1 MGERLTKAPVYFAL
15 AQIQFNAI
23 LNLSTYLP
31 AIQTKMR
38 KRQFSDYRP
47 ESTQR
52 LSFPFINLGEQAGQ
66 VIPPAIVNDVRYVFG
81 HIDGASSF
89 LLEQNGLTFMTT
101 AYDTF
106 HEFLDQIVTG
116 LRFAHEEIQFDSVD
130 RIGIRYLNAIRPLSE
145 GEKLSD
151 YLIEE
156 VLGLSQKVAGP
167 LVHSISETV
176 AASDAGQIMTRVL
189 ISNGQVGVPME
200 LMALNPKINSKFL
213 NGPSLHAIL
222 DIDSSYI
229 RKETRIPFD
238 LDSIEKR
245 LVLLHDD
252 IESSFLT
259 IAKPHAFKIWK

>member
-1 MGERLTKAPVYFAL
+1 MGKKLTKAPIYFAL

-52 LSFPFINLGEQAGQ
+52 LSFPSVNLGEQGGQ

-89 LLEQNGLTFMTT
+89 LLESNGLTFMTT

-130 RIGIRYLNAIRPLSE
+130 RIGIRYLNAIQPQGES
-145 GEKLSD
+145 EKLSD

-167 LVHSISETV
+167 VMYSISETV
-176 AASDAGQIMTRVL
+176 
-189 ISNGQVGVPME
+189 GVPLE
-200 LMALNPKINSKFL
+200 LMALNPKIDSKFL

-238 LDSIEKR
+238 LDSIRKR

-252 IESSFLT
+252 VESSFLT